1 MGFET
6 PIAVSQESEEEY
18 KKPSLKN
25 FTSSI
30 ADSFQDLP
38 YQSVI
43 IEFPANQHAPL
54 HYQGLKTTD
63 YGW

>member
-1 MGFET
+1 VGFET
-6 PIAVSQESEEEY
+6 PIAVSQKSEEES
-18 KKPSLKN
+18 KKPNLKD

-43 IEFPANQHAPL
+43 IEFQATQHAPL
-54 HYQGLKTTD
+54 HYQELKTTD
-63 YGW
+63 YG